1 MAIALLID
9 FPGMSREQYEA
20 VMQELEL
27 RNQPV
32 PGMMLH
38 VAGPNDG
45 GWQAVEVW
53 EAEEAWHTF
62 FNQKYEAAVKRHIQ
76 TFHATPFPVH
86 NAITR

>member
-38 VAGPNDG
+38 IAGPNDG
-45 GWQAVEVW
+45 G
-53 EAEEAWHTF
+53 
-62 FNQKYEAAVKRHIQ
+62 
-76 TFHATPFPVH
+76 
-86 NAITR
+86 